1 MSTKL
6 KGSAY
11 VVARN
16 GQVELRRTN
25 STGPLQIFAQG
36 AVSAMMQGEAIIV
49 TFKTGRVA
57 EYRLIPS
64 GNGVVMVRNIG

>member
-1 MSTKL
+1 MSARP
-6 KGSAY
+6 KGTAY

-25 STGPLQIFAQG
+25 FSGAVHIFAQG
-36 AVSAMMQGEAIIV
+36 AVSAVMQGDVIIV

-57 EYRLIPS
+57 EYRLSAS
-64 GNGVVMVRNIG
+64 GTSALMVKNIA